1 MVRAGPTCLAVVW
14 GVITSAACAHRPP
27 PAAPAP
33 PAVPRPVPPATPA
46 LPAAPPAITLAP
58 QAGSAGTPVTV
69 VGRGFPPEAAVS
81 VHVGPPQSEA
91 SEQAYGQGIA
101 DAAGAVTVTFPML
114 PLALPPAGSPRTVVV
129 LAATPGFR
137 QKATAEFAYAPG
149 APPRP
154 IAPAASPSPPL
165 HPLGRRVSPGA
176 ERAIRAAVL
185 KYLEGLRLMQGVT
198 VEVQALMGEHGRA
211 LAKPPAGRGDPAYVF
226 VKRQGR
232 SWVVVAGPSV
242 RFEDE
247 ELTTLGIPPGLWP
260 TPPRG

>member
-1 MVRAGPTCLAVVW
+1 
-14 GVITSAACAHRPP
+14 
-27 PAAPAP
+27 
-33 PAVPRPVPPATPA
+33 
-46 LPAAPPAITLAP
+46 
-58 QAGSAGTPVTV
+58 VTV

-91 SEQAYGQGIA
+91 SEAAYGQGVA
-101 DAAGAVTVTFPML
+101 DAEGMVTVTFPMP
-114 PLALPPAGSPRTVVV
+114 PLALPAGTAPRTVVV
-129 LAATPGFR
+129 LATTPGFR

-154 IAPAASPSPPL
+154 ASPSAPPPAPL
-165 HPLGRRVSPGA
+165 HPLGRRVTPGE

-185 KYLEGLRLMQGVT
+185 KHLESLRLMQGVT

-211 LAKPPAGRGDPAYVF
+211 LAKPPAGGGDAGYVF